1 MNRIMYKTPLKI
13 LQLEKG
19 DYHTLL
25 NGSVAGEKIR
35 IVLDTG
41 ASHSC
46 VDKSFVSRLF
56 PDREMEKNEGVNA
69 GIGGVDFEV
78 LVTDLPDFKTGH
90 FHQKIMRNVAV
101 IDFAHINTAYETLHL
116 KPVQMILGND
126 FCVNHKAVI
135 DYGTNRFCFQRGDRV
150 KGRGSRVKGRGNR
163 D

>member
-1 MNRIMYKTPLKI
+1 MNSITYKTPLKI
-13 LQLEKG
+13 LQLEQG

-46 VDKSFVSRLF
+46 VDKSFVSQLF

-69 GIGGVDFEV
+69 GIGGTDFEV
-78 LVTDLPDFKTGH
+78 LVTDLPDFKIGH
-90 FHQKIMRNVAV
+90 YHQKLMRNVAV
-101 IDFAHINTAYETLHL
+101 IDFAHINMAYEALHL

-126 FCVNHKAVI
+126 FCVNHKAII
-135 DYGTNRFCFQRGDRV
+135 DYETNRFFFQ
-150 KGRGSRVKGRGNR
+150 KGRGSRQQTIGS
-163 D
+163 